1 MILPIWAK
9 ARALLRRPVCYGKGG
24 GVREAKK
31 VSKEAGG
38 EEGTVLRRATRLRVR
53 QVGWALSGRL
63 QA

>member
-1 MILPIWAK
+1 M
-9 ARALLRRPVCYGKGG
+9 CYGKGG

-38 EEGTVLRRATRLRVR
+38 EEGTVLRRATCLRVR